1 MKLACQENLIPGETA
16 LEKWRYIE
24 PLGFAGIELRGT
36 SDLGLKKRLP
46 ELREAKRQ
54 GAVFS
59 SVCVSMGN
67 FIGDLDPETRRDA
80 VTNLKSQLSVI
91 AELGG
96 TGVVTPASYGKF
108 SRVLQRLASPA
119 SPEEHQRI
127 VADSLA
133 EAGEHAQREGVV
145 VLLEP
150 LNRYE
155 DNTVNTLAQASALC
169 EATGQGSVKVMADL
183 YHMNIEEDD
192 TPTAIRESGNYLAH
206 VHICDSNRHEPGCG
220 HIDFKAACEALQAI
234 GYDGYLALECR
245 LRAPVADALRG
256 TVDVL
261 RAAMR

>member
-1 MKLACQENLIPGETA
+1 MKLACQENLIPEETA

-24 PLGFAGIELRGT
+24 PLGFEAIELRGT
-36 SDLGLKKRLP
+36 SDLGLEKRLA

-67 FIGDLDPETRRDA
+67 FIGDLDPEARRDA
-80 VTNLKSQLSVI
+80 ITNLKSQLSVI

-96 TGVVTPASYGKF
+96 VGVITPASYGKF

-119 SPEEHQRI
+119 SSEEHERI

-133 EAGEHAQREGVV
+133 EAGEHAQREGVA

-155 DNTVNTLAQASALC
+155 DNTVNTLAQGIAVC
-169 EATGQGSVKVMADL
+169 EAIGQVSVKVMADL

-192 TPTAIRESGNYLAH
+192 TPAAIRNAGNYLAH

-220 HIDFKAACEALQAI
+220 QIDFRAACHALQGI

-245 LRAPVADALRG
+245 LRAPVAAALRG

-261 RAAMR
+261 RSAMS